1 MRIAIDAEA
10 LITAFSGE
18 NFDLEDIIRPSI
30 LAITSNIIDDYT
42 NKILLDGSGL
52 GKDWLSRHLSNPEKI
67 RYILDEELT
76 HYEIL
81 DPKDKN
87 LDYIGA
93 AFLHGHQL
101 ITSSKEPKLLAKAK
115 DYGVQ
120 LRDSKNSIPP
130 QTLPGYS
137 IVFNL
142 LLNSI
147 TKHKHIAIR
156 HFFSKEKSI
165 IVYDRYM
172 KESSLCLLE
181 QVLIASH
188 ELTNITIISDFE
200 RNQNSII
207 SKATVQQRL
216 SKIKPK
222 AKINC
227 YFPDLK
233 KLDDKHDRHI
243 HLGDR
248 LQLSFSSGIDCFG
261 LPPDFNN
268 SECEISVHYL
278 SKNHPLR
285 EYHVTTQPKDKR
297 SFIIQARSKI

>member
-1 MRIAIDAEA
+1 MRIAIDADA

-42 NKILLDGSGL
+42 QKILFDGSGL
-52 GKDWLSRHLSNPEKI
+52 GKEWLSRHLSNPEKI
-67 RYILDEELT
+67 RYILDEELS
-76 HYEIL
+76 HYDIL
-81 DPKDKN
+81 DPKDKT
-87 LDYIGA
+87 LDYVGA

-101 ITSSKEPKLLAKAK
+101 ITASKEPKLLAKAK
-115 DYGVQ
+115 DYGVR
-120 LRDSKNSIPP
+120 LRDSSCSISP

-137 IVFNL
+137 IIFNL
-142 LLNSI
+142 LLNSS
-147 TKHKHIAIR
+147 TTYKHIEIR
-156 HFFSKEKSI
+156 HFFAKEKSI
-165 IVYDRYM
+165 IIYDRYM

-188 ELTNITIISDFE
+188 ELTNITVISDFD
-200 RNQNSII
+200 RDQKSTI
-207 SKATVQQRL
+207 SQAIVQQRL

-261 LPPDFNN
+261 LPPNFNN
-268 SECEISVHYL
+268 SECDIVVHYL
-278 SKNHPLR
+278 SKDHPFR
-285 EYHVTTQPKDKR
+285 DYYVTTEPKGRR
-297 SFIIQARSKI
+297 SFIIKARSKI